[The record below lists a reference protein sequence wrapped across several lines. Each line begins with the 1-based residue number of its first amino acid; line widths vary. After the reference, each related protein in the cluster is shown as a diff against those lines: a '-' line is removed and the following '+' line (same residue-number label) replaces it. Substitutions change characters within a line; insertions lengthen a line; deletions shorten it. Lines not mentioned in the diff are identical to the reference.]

1 MLVASLYCEV
11 VMRLD
16 IRYAL
21 RQVARNKLFS
31 LAVILLL
38 AIGIGAN
45 TLIFSFVDVLLLRS
59 LPVRAPGNL
68 FLIGKLRPKRVR
80 PDNEFFY
87 SQFEDLSQRKDLFT
101 GIVAEQSTDNSFLPF
116 TEGGTTRLISTQI
129 VSPNYFSELGIHA
142 ILGRVLTVAD
152 AAASSQVPV
161 VLSYQFWQSQFS
173 GRRTL
178 LGKTIHIK
186 EYPFVVVGILPR
198 EFHSLDIDRAPDV
211 RFPLSAAVALSG
223 RDVRDVRRNSYL
235 GFQILARLAPGVK
248 QATALAAISPGL
260 RSSQEFLSREWISFA
275 HPDGWSPEEAES
287 YLKWVKDFWLQLQPV
302 GHGLSELRTK
312 FSTAL
317 TLLMCGVGLL
327 FVIVCANIAGLL
339 FAKSEERKREIA
351 VRLSMGSGR
360 SRLVRQFLTESLVL
374 AIPGAFCGVAL
385 AYALCPV
392 LAGMLPPTNGLPY
405 YRLPRAITA
414 EPDVRVMLF
423 AVALSLLSAVIFG
436 MAPAWRGTR
445 LNLSEE
451 LKAGSRTFA
460 GVQSGLIAIGVQV
473 ALAVVLI
480 SAAGLM
486 LQTYWNLEH
495 LNPGFDRAHVD
506 EFLIDTRITGNSG
519 TNATRFF
526 SDLKEEVLKLPQIR
540 SVAYASA
547 ELMQGIGIGTTVAPQ
562 GVVLPKKTFLNT
574 SFNYVTPGY
583 FETLGIPLLAGR
595 TVDVRDLKAKPKS
608 IVVNRAFA
616 DFFFPN
622 QNPIGKAIVQ
632 GIDGTKPPTAI
643 IVGVTGNAKYRT
655 MRERD
660 TPTFYQAAN
669 DKQKDVL
676 YVRTYGDPV
685 AVIGSVYKLI
695 HKLDP
700 HIVVLEAN
708 TLEQEVQRSL
718 WQERL
723 VTLLSG
729 FFAVI
734 ALLLSGIG
742 LYAALA
748 YSVARRRWELG
759 IRIAIGAQSVH
770 VLATIC
776 TRAGVAVAIG
786 LVVGLTASAALLGFT
801 RSLLY
806 GVNPVNLGTYVI
818 AVCGVLICAALAVAL
833 PSWRA
838 IRTDPAV
845 ALREE

>member
-11 VMRLD
+11 VMWRD

-21 RQVARNKLFS
+21 RQIARNKLFS

-45 TLIFSFVDVLLLRS
+45 TLIFSFVDVLLLRP

-80 PDNEFFY
+80 PDTEFFY

-101 GIVAEQSTDNSFLPF
+101 GVMAEQTTNNSFLPF
-116 TEGGTTRLISTQI
+116 TEGGITRLISTQI

-142 ILGRVLTVAD
+142 ILGRVLTESD
-152 AAASSQVPV
+152 AATSSQVPV
-161 VLSYQFWQSQFS
+161 VLSYQFWQSQFG
-173 GRRTL
+173 GRRAL

-198 EFHSLDIDRAPDV
+198 EFHSLDIDRVPDI
-211 RFPLSAAVALSG
+211 RFPLSAAVALTG
-223 RDVRDVRRNSYL
+223 RDVRDVKQNSYL
-235 GFQILARLAPGVK
+235 GFQILARLVPGVT
-248 QATALAAISPGL
+248 QARAVSAISPGL
-260 RSSQEFLSREWISFA
+260 RSSQEFLSREWVSFA
-275 HPDGWSPEEAES
+275 HPDGWSREEAES
-287 YLKWVKDFWLQLQPV
+287 YLDWAKDFWLQLQPV
-302 GHGLSELRTK
+302 GRGLSELRTK
-312 FSTAL
+312 FSKAL
-317 TLLMCGVGLL
+317 SLLMCGVGLL

-339 FAKSEERKREIA
+339 FAKAEERKREIA

-360 SRLVRQFLTESLVL
+360 SRLVRQFLTENLVL
-374 AIPGAFCGVAL
+374 AIPSAFCGVAL

-392 LAGMLPPTNGLPY
+392 LAGMLPPSNGPY
-405 YRLPRAITA
+405 YRVPRAITA

-423 AVALSLLSAVIFG
+423 AVALSLLSAAIVG

-473 ALAVVLI
+473 ALGVVLI
-480 SAAGLM
+480 SAAALM
-486 LQTYWNLEH
+486 LQTYWNLDH

-519 TNATRFF
+519 TNVASFF
-526 SDLKEEVLKLPQIR
+526 SELKEEVLKLPQMH

-547 ELMQGIGIGTTVAPQ
+547 ELMRGIGIATTVAPQ

-583 FETLGIPLLAGR
+583 FETLGIPMLAGR
-595 TVDVRDLKAKPKS
+595 TVGVRDLETKPKP

-669 DKQKDVL
+669 DEQKNVL
-676 YVRTYGDPV
+676 YVRTDGDPV
-685 AVIGSVYKLI
+685 AVIGSVYKLV
-695 HKLDP
+695 HKLDSR
-700 HIVVLEAN
+700 IMVLEAN
-708 TLEQEVQRSL
+708 TLEQDVQRSL

-748 YSVARRRWELG
+748 YSVARRRRELG
-759 IRIAIGAQSVH
+759 IRIAIGAQSAH
-770 VLATIC
+770 VVATIC

-786 LVVGLTASAALLGFT
+786 LVVGLTASAALLGFA
-801 RSLLY
+801 RSLFY
-806 GVNPVNLGTYVI
+806 GVNPVNLGAYVI
-818 AVCGVLICAALAVAL
+818 AVCGILICAAPAIGL